1 MIYTPFPIR
10 YTASCSWI
18 KKRFHTRRILAPLL
32 ILTDL
37 MHLITDLFQY
47 GFIVRAFWAGI
58 IVAIIAPL
66 IGSFLVVRRL
76 SLIADALSHVALTG
90 VAIGLL
96 IGVNPIFT
104 TILCTVIASL
114 IIEEIRASERVSAES
129 ILAMILPG
137 GLALALI
144 LISVANGF
152 NTNLFTYLFGSIATV
167 TQQDVWI
174 ILILGIG
181 IASMLLIFYRE
192 FMYTSFDEESA
203 RTSGIPV
210 KLINRVF
217 MILIALT
224 VSVTM
229 KVVGA
234 LLIGALMVIPVI
246 TAMQIVKGF
255 RKSIFISVMVAM
267 MSVSV
272 GLLLSYYANLP
283 AGATIVM
290 VSILLFALSSLLRR
304 G

>member
-1 MIYTPFPIR
+1 MYIITNL
-10 YTASCSWI
+10 
-18 KKRFHTRRILAPLL
+18 FHYSF
-32 ILTDL
+32 
-37 MHLITDLFQY
+37 M
-47 GFIVRAFWAGI
+47 VRALWAG
-58 IVAIIAPL
+58 VIIAVIAPF

-96 IGVNPIFT
+96 MGVNPLIT
-104 TILCTVIASL
+104 TIFCTVFTAY
-114 IIEEIRASERVSAES
+114 IIEEIRSNERVSGES

-152 NTNLFTYLFGSIATV
+152 NANLFTYLFGSITTV

-174 ILILGIG
+174 ILLLGICVG
-181 IASMLLIFYRE
+181 SILLLFYRQ

-203 RTSGIPV
+203 RTSGISTRLV
-210 KLINRVF
+210 NHTF

-224 VSVTM
+224 VSVAM

-246 TAMQIVKGF
+246 TAMQVVRGF
-255 RKSIFISVMVAM
+255 KASIFVSILIAI
-267 MSVSV
+267 VSV
-272 GLLLSYYANLP
+272 IVGLVVSYYINLP

-290 VSILLFALSSLLRR
+290 VSIFLFIVVSLLKKI
-304 G
+304 

>member
-1 MIYTPFPIR
+1 M
-10 YTASCSWI
+10 
-18 KKRFHTRRILAPLL
+18 
-32 ILTDL
+32 
-37 MHLITDLFQY
+37 
-47 GFIVRAFWAGI
+47 VRAFAAGI

-96 IGVNPIFT
+96 LGINPLFT
-104 TILCTVIASL
+104 TIFCTILTAY
-114 IIEEIRASERVSAES
+114 IIEEIRSSERVSAES

-144 LISVANGF
+144 LMSVANGF
-152 NTNLFTYLFGSIATV
+152 NANLFSYLFGSITTV

-174 ILILGIG
+174 IFALGVG
-181 IASMLLIFYRE
+181 IISVLLLFYRQ

-210 KLINRVF
+210 RLINHIF
-217 MILIALT
+217 MALIALT
-224 VSVTM
+224 VSLSM

-234 LLIGALMVIPVI
+234 LLIGALMIIPVI

-255 RKSIFISVMVAM
+255 KVSIFASVALAL
-267 MSVSV
+267 VSV
-272 GLLLSYYANLP
+272 LGGLVTSYYANLP

-290 VSILLFALSSLLRR
+290 VSILLFILSSLVRKAGYR
-304 G
+304 